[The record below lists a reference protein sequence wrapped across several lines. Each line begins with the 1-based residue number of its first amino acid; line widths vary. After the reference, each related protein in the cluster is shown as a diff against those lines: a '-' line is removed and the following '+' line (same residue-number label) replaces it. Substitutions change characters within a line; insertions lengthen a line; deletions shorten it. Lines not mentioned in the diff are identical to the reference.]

1 MQDMNNPIPVD
12 DDALRKY
19 AIKRLK
25 RKRELMGNLATFVL
39 INAALWLVW
48 GVTGTHTNEDG
59 IPWPAWIT
67 GVWALILVLQAWHLF
82 ADRPISE
89 SDVQAEMG
97 RLHRR

>member
-1 MQDMNNPIPVD
+1 MSNPIPID
-12 DDALRKY
+12 DDGLREY

-39 INAALWLVW
+39 VNAALWLIW
-48 GVTGTHTNEDG
+48 GITGAHTNSDG
-59 IPWPAWIT
+59 VPWPAWIT
-67 GVWALILVLQAWHLF
+67 GAWALILVLQAWHLA

-97 RLHRR
+97 RLHRH